1 MARKRLILM
10 LLFCLTV
17 SFIHAQDNVAACVA
31 AAGDSIRIGAVFPAQ
46 TVLMASAVTPYEG
59 VVAMVQ
65 AVNACGGVAG
75 HPVEL
80 VSQPAN
86 NRDNARAAV
95 AKLSGDV
102 PIIIGSGSPAVS
114 EALLN
119 ESREGKFL
127 YWEVTEP
134 LDAPHQWSFSPL
146 SNNSQ
151 LGSQTADFIQTQVSA
166 LLANKSLRLAIV
178 HEKRP
183 AAQLIA
189 DALVDTLTTPPVL
202 TYAYDNVLSESYTI
216 AKQIREKKV
225 NAVVIVAF
233 DRDTDQFWLSMRQ
246 ADANVLGYIQVSGEP
261 DRRNFCERVG
271 NSDGLIM
278 VSRTGAV
285 SPTYRQQHIG
295 AIYNQYL
302 AAYKDQTSAAPD
314 ESADLAASGT
324 YLLLHDILPS
334 AADDFTVSNLQH
346 IITTQ
351 QLSIGQGMMGE
362 GFSVNNTFLNGAG
375 VVIFQQR
382 QDNQLCSLV
391 PSEIATC
398 STALQPFLT
407 WRERVSQPQFA
418 SCID

>member
-1 MARKRLILM
+1 
-10 LLFCLTV
+10 
-17 SFIHAQDNVAACVA
+17 VAA
-31 AAGDSIRIGAVFPAQ
+31 SSEPLRIGAVFPSQ

-65 AVNACGGVAG
+65 AVNACGGIDG
-75 HPVEL
+75 RPVEL

-86 NRDNARAAV
+86 NRDSARAAV
-95 AKLSGDV
+95 DKLAGDV
-102 PIIIGSGSPAVS
+102 PLIIGSGSPAVS

-119 ESREGKFL
+119 ESHDGKFL

-134 LDAPHQWSFSPL
+134 LDTPHQWGFSPL
-146 SNNSQ
+146 PTNAQ
-151 LGSQTADFIQTQVSA
+151 IGAQTADFVQRQVA
-166 LLANKSLRLAIV
+166 TLLQDKPLRLAII

-183 AAQLIA
+183 AAQSIA
-189 DALVDTLTTPPVL
+189 HALDSRLVSAPVAI
-202 TYAYDNVLSESYTI
+202 YEYDNVLNDSYTI

-225 NAVVIVAF
+225 NAVVIIAF

-246 ADANVLGYIQVSGEP
+246 ADANVLAYIQVSGES
-261 DRRNFCERVG
+261 DRRNLCERVG
-271 NSDGLIM
+271 NTDSIIM

-285 SPTYRQQHIG
+285 SPTYRQQHLG
-295 AIYNQYL
+295 AIYDHYL

-324 YLLLHDILPS
+324 YLLLHDILKD
-334 AADDFTVSNLQH
+334 AASDFTMSNLQH

-351 QLSIGQGMMGE
+351 QLSTGQGMMGE
-362 GFSVNNTFLNGAG
+362 GFSVDNDFLNGAG
-375 VVIFQQR
+375 VTIFQQR
-382 QDNQLCSLV
+382 QNNQLCSLV

-398 STALQPFLT
+398 STPLQPFPT